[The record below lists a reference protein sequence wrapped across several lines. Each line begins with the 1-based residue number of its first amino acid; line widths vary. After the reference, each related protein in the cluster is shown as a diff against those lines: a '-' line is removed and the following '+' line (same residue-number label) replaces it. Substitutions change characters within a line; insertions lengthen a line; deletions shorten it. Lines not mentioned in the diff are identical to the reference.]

1 VLAQTKAEKAAEIA
15 KMETK
20 ITLVEGENNE
30 KLSKLVTEQTEM
42 KDE

>member
-1 VLAQTKAEKAAEIA
+1 
-15 KMETK
+15 METK